1 MSLRANRVA
10 EQMKQDLGKIIDQKL
25 KNPKVGFVT
34 VTDVE
39 VTEGLQEAKIFVSV
53 LGTDEERARTM
64 QGLEESK
71 GFLRTEI
78 GKRIRMYKVPE
89 LRFEYDHSIEQ
100 GNRIEQLIRKLK
112 EDERER

>member
-1 MSLRANRVA
+1 MSLRANRIA
-10 EQMKQDLGKIIDQKL
+10 EQMKQDLGKIIDQQL
-25 KNPKVGFVT
+25 KNPKIGFVT

-39 VTEGLQEAKIFVSV
+39 VTTGLQEARIYVSV
-53 LGTDEERARTM
+53 LGNEEEREETM
-64 QGLEESK
+64 RGLEESK

-100 GNRIEQLIRKLK
+100 GDRIEQLLRKLK
-112 EDERER
+112 EDEQQR